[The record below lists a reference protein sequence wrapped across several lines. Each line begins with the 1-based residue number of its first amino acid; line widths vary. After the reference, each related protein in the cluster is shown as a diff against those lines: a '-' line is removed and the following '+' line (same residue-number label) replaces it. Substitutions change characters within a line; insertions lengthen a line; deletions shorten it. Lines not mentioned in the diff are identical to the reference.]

1 MTLRGLLFAHSTH
14 AVYET
19 AMTYIPCSGNSL
31 ASDLFTCLV
40 QSSSASKCWEF
51 VSRKNPALISKNFVR
66 LDQGEAAFPLG
77 KANVEA
83 TGLLRLSGAS
93 LISVV

>member
-1 MTLRGLLFAHSTH
+1 MHFPCWQAHL
-14 AVYET
+14 
-19 AMTYIPCSGNSL
+19 SL
-31 ASDLFTCLV
+31 KTGSLCLV
-40 QSSSASKCWEF
+40 QSSSASKCREF
-51 VSRKNPALISKNFVR
+51 VSRKNPALISKSLFGV
-66 LDQGEAAFPLG
+66 DQGEAAFPLR